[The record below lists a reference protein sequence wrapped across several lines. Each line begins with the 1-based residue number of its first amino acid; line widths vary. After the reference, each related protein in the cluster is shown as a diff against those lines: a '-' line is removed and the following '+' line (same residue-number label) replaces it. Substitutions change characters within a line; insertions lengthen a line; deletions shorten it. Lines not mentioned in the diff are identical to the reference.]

1 LDVRNTM
8 RPVIT
13 ILQLM
18 FMVAAVAMNADAQ
31 DLVNSGNGKVTNKGV
46 IKFVEDNGAFKN
58 DAPYANI
65 TNNVIEFQGTAN
77 EFTDLADNQGGTTA
91 LGNVPDWRVPG
102 LVRYVRPADAQRV
115 QGRYYTRLEVADA
128 ARKTVSDKTY
138 VSDTYRIV
146 NSGDR
151 TYEGIFGYDGV
162 APQDL
167 TSELG
172 LGAVNRYH
180 HLHLLN
186 GPKRVDAAGI
196 VHISHEFFSDAA
208 SLLRN
213 EGMMRWGTSS
223 QEYGGID
230 IASGG
235 QLFTGTG
242 QSDLFANVTIFRGN
256 LVLPDAAGLTI
267 VHDGAVLLAADD
279 AAARLTLG
287 VQTQMDVVGGFRND
301 HGALTNT
308 TFHPT
313 SLVNY
318 ISGRPQVMQATAADH
333 PYGNL
338 RTARSAKTA
347 SGDIYLASSL
357 SVNDENVTMV
367 PHTMSMTQGAATYT
381 SLAEVV
387 GALRRVFV
395 NPAIEPTRRYIYNNA
410 QTFAEFDIF
419 PRALTLDVRPVTDP
433 NAFDPSTDIRR
444 KVTVTNDGAWR
455 ASVRVGYKAAD
466 MPLQWAAGAGEAIL
480 KMYNAYA
487 PPDNRALK
495 LSPTVPPTYSR
506 LPLAQSD
513 GLAYLELRGLAD
525 SGPDNVRVENGN
537 DILLRGARDILRAIT
552 SGRWSNPNTWDEG
565 REPEPLD
572 RVIIDGFTVHA
583 GYVRTIDNY
592 VIRERYP
599 DSMATSVLLG
609 NTPNTALVFGSEG
622 AFNTFSLVPNERVTL
637 TTNRVA
643 PGIVPLATMDTGSN
657 PIDGG
662 LIVYP
667 QSTFLAPNLVVGRN
681 ATVFNAG
688 TLVVGVLP

>member
-1 LDVRNTM
+1 
-8 RPVIT
+8 
-13 ILQLM
+13 
-18 FMVAAVAMNADAQ
+18 MVALAAIALPAQ

-46 IKFVEDNGAFKN
+46 IRFIDNAGAFKN
-58 DAPYANI
+58 DAPYTNI
-65 TNNVIEFQGTAN
+65 TNNVIEFHGTGN
-77 EFTDLADNQGGTTA
+77 VFTDLADNQGGTTA
-91 LGNVPDWRVPG
+91 LGNVPEWRVPG
-102 LVRYVRPADAQRV
+102 LVRYTRPADVQRV
-115 QGRYYTRLEVADA
+115 QARYYTRLEVADQ

-138 VSDTYRIV
+138 VSETYRIV

-151 TYEGIFGYDGV
+151 TYEGIFGYDGT
-162 APQDL
+162 AQQDL
-167 TSELG
+167 TSEVGLG
-172 LGAVNRYH
+172 LVNRYH

-186 GPKRVDAAGI
+186 GPKRVPTDGI
-196 VHISHEFFSDAA
+196 VHISHEFVSDAQ
-208 SLLRN
+208 SILRQ
-213 EGMMRWGTSS
+213 EGLMRWGTSS
-223 QEYGGID
+223 KEYGGID
-230 IASGG
+230 VVSGG

-242 QSDLFANVTIFRGN
+242 QSDLFANVTVHRGH
-256 LVLPDAAGLTI
+256 LVAPDGAGLVT
-267 VHDGAVLLAADD
+267 VHDGAVLLVRDD
-279 AAARLTLG
+279 AGARLTLG
-287 VQTQMDVVGGFRND
+287 QQTQMDVVGGFRNE
-301 HGALTNT
+301 HGPLTNT

-318 ISGRPQVMQATAADH
+318 ISTRPQEMQATAADH

-338 RTARSAKTA
+338 RTARSPKTA
-347 SGDIYLASSL
+347 SGDVYLVSSL
-357 SVNDENVTMV
+357 SVNDENVTMI
-367 PHTMSMTQGAATYT
+367 PHTMSMTTGAATYT
-381 SLAEVV
+381 ALAEVV
-387 GALRRVFV
+387 GALRREFR
-395 NPAIEPTRRYIYNNA
+395 NPANEPLRQYTYNNA
-410 QTFAEFDIF
+410 QTIVDFDIV
-419 PRALTLDVRPVTDP
+419 PRALTLDVRPATDP
-433 NAFDPSTDIRR
+433 NAFDPTTDIRR

-455 ASVRVGYKAAD
+455 AGVRVGYKASD
-466 MPLQWAAGAGEAIL
+466 MPTQWAAGAGEALL

-525 SGPDNVRVENGN
+525 TGPDNVRVDNRN

-592 VIRERYP
+592 TIREKHP
-599 DSMATSVLLG
+599 DSMATSVLIG
-609 NTPNTALVFGSEG
+609 VTPNSALVFGSEG
-622 AFNTFSLVPNERVTL
+622 TFNTFSLVPNERVTL
-637 TTNRVA
+637 TTNRIA
-643 PGIVPLATMDTGSN
+643 PAMVPLAVMDRGSN

-688 TLVVGVLP
+688 TLIVGIQP

>member
-1 LDVRNTM
+1 M
-8 RPVIT
+8 
-13 ILQLM
+13 LM
-18 FMVAAVAMNADAQ
+18 VTAVAMNVSAQ
-31 DLVNSGNGKVTNKGV
+31 DLVNTGNGKVTNKGV
-46 IKFVEDNGAFKN
+46 IKFVENTGAFKN
-58 DAPYANI
+58 DAPHANI
-65 TNNVIEFQGTAN
+65 TNNVIEFQGTSN
-77 EFTDLADNQGGTTA
+77 VFTDVADNPSGTTA
-91 LGNVPDWRVPG
+91 LGNVPEWRVPG
-102 LVRYVRPADAQRV
+102 LVRYTRPADAQRV
-115 QGRYYTRLEVADA
+115 QGRYYTRLELADA
-128 ARKTVSDKTY
+128 APKTVADKTY
-138 VSDTYRIV
+138 VSDTYRIE

-151 TYEGIFGYDGV
+151 TYEGIFGYDGTS
-162 APQDL
+162 PQEL
-167 TSELG
+167 TSESG
-172 LGAVNRYH
+172 LGGTNRYR
-180 HLHLLN
+180 HLQLLN
-186 GPKRVDAAGI
+186 GPKRVDGAAI
-196 VHISHEFFSDAA
+196 VHMSNEFFSDAQ
-208 SLLRN
+208 SPLRN
-213 EGMMRWGTSS
+213 EGIMRWGTSS

-230 IASGG
+230 IAGGG

-242 QSDLFANVTIFRGN
+242 QSDLFANVTVFRGN
-256 LVLPDAAGLTI
+256 LVMPDGAGLAI
-267 VHDGAVLLAADD
+267 VHDGAVLLVRDD
-279 AAARLTLG
+279 AAARLALG
-287 VQTQMDVVGGFRND
+287 VQTQLDVVGGFRND
-301 HGALTNT
+301 HGPLSNT
-308 TFHPT
+308 SFHPS

-318 ISGRPQVMQATAADH
+318 ISTRPQVMQATAADH

-347 SGDIYLASSL
+347 SGDVYLASSL

-367 PHTMSMTQGAATYT
+367 PYTMSMTRGTASYT

-387 GALRRVFV
+387 GAMRRVFD
-395 NPAIEPTRRYIYNNA
+395 NPANEPTRRFTYNNA
-410 QTFAEFDIF
+410 QTFVEFDDF
-419 PRALTLDVRPVTDP
+419 PRALTLDVRPATDP
-433 NAFDPSTDIRR
+433 NAFDPTTDIRR

-455 ASVRVGYKAAD
+455 AGVRIGYKVSD
-466 MPLQWAAGAGEAIL
+466 MPTQWAAGAGEALL

-506 LPLAQSD
+506 VPLAQSD

-525 SGPDNVRVENGN
+525 SGLDNARVDNGN

-592 VIRERYP
+592 VVREKYP

-609 NTPNTALVFGSEG
+609 TTPNTALVFGSEG
-622 AFNTFSLVPNERVTL
+622 TFNAFSLVPNERVTL

-643 PGIVPLATMDTGSN
+643 PGIVPMGTMDTGSN

-662 LIVYP
+662 LVVYP

-688 TLVVGVLP
+688 TLIVGVQP